1 MKKYTI
7 ERTDPVHGRVMK
19 RTADGSIIQVVPE
32 IKQEM
37 NYYDCMKWVQ
47 QYQKELKVYKI
58 ARILHRKNGKRRFV
72 ASIYAEDNNEAIRYF
87 DDLFITESNATYQLL
102 TGDWKI
108 IAHFMVVNNVR
119 GTTILN

>member
-7 ERTDPVHGRVMK
+7 ERTDPVHGRVME
-19 RTADGSIIQVVPE
+19 RTINGDLAQVVPE
-32 IKQEM
+32 S
-37 NYYDCMKWVQ
+37 NYYDCMKYVKQ
-47 QYQKELKVYKI
+47 NQKELKVYKI
-58 ARILHRKNGKRRFV
+58 ARTLRRKNGKRRLV
-72 ASIYAEDNNEAIRYF
+72 ASIYAEDNNEAVHYF
-87 DDLFITESNATYQLL
+87 DNLIITESDAAYQLL

>member
-1 MKKYTI
+1 MKKYI
-7 ERTDPVHGRVMK
+7 IVRTDPVHGQVME
-19 RTADGSIIQVVPE
+19 RTINGDLAQVTPDC
-32 IKQEM
+32 
-37 NYYDCMKWVQ
+37 NYYDCMKYVQ
-47 QYQKELKVYKI
+47 ENQKELKVYKI
-58 ARILHRKNGKRRFV
+58 ARILRRKNGKRRFI

-87 DDLFITESNATYQLL
+87 DNYIITEPDVTYQLL